1 MWQLWW
7 QASRASAPST
17 GTLRWVLTLDGDR
30 LARSHAPAA
39 HHARTGD
46 AA

>member
-7 QASRASAPST
+7 QASRASAPTT
-17 GTLRWVLTLDGDR
+17 GPLRWVLTLDGHR
-30 LARSHAPAA
+30 LADSHAPAA
-39 HHARTGD
+39 HHAHSGD